1 MTNITDEM
9 LTAADTAG
17 HKAGTAAGSWVLDGN
32 STNETAHR
40 ILEGLED
47 GDPEIFDMCPSPL
60 SGEWAGESIPELS
73 AEYGIDLEDD
83 ILASAF
89 EQGFADGWS
98 AEVERSARVIL
109 GLDD

>member
-1 MTNITDEM
+1 MITDQM
-9 LTAADTAG
+9 LTDADTAG
-17 HKAGTAAGSWVLDGN
+17 HERGKAAGSWVLDGN
-32 STNETAHR
+32 STTDAAYR

-47 GDPEIFDMCPSPL
+47 GDPEIFDMMPSPL

-83 ILASAF
+83 TLASAF
-89 EQGFADGWS
+89 EAGFADGWS
-98 AEVERSARVIL
+98 AEVTRSARAIL